1 MFPAFLHDPPFLRK
15 LRARGG
21 RFEPPVLFALYREAI
36 TELSNPRSLPSE
48 GREQSEQ
55 NRPRKM
61 GRIKTMTNPTAT
73 IPEFI
78 PDGARSELRVMSPD
92 CAWVLALVL
101 SFAVFALN
109 RSALASEPTLLAQ
122 APKSQDVMTT
132 NGAGPCQVAKQYV
145 SLINKGQ
152 YSGLGGLFADNAV
165 YQGPDGKTRH
175 GSKEIGEFYV
185 KMLTRLRP
193 HMKPA
198 SFIEQG
204 SECVMELENK
214 DSKERYVLTA
224 IDHFTVDPNGKATHF
239 VVYFRPGA
247 PLPNLKDIGK

>member
-1 MFPAFLHDPPFLRK
+1 
-15 LRARGG
+15 
-21 RFEPPVLFALYREAI
+21 
-36 TELSNPRSLPSE
+36 
-48 GREQSEQ
+48 
-55 NRPRKM
+55 
-61 GRIKTMTNPTAT
+61 MTNPTAAVRN
-73 IPEFI
+73 PSQMVL
-78 PDGARSELRVMSPD
+78 ARNFALCRRIALA
-92 CAWVLALVL
+92 CLALVL
-101 SFAVFALN
+101 SFVVFALN
-109 RSALASEPTLLAQ
+109 RSARANEPTLLAK
-122 APKSQDVMTT
+122 APKSQDVIAT

-152 YSGLGGLFADNAV
+152 YGALGGLFADNAV
-165 YQGPDGKTRH
+165 YQGPDGKTHH

-198 SFIEQG
+198 SFIQQG

-214 DSKERYVLTA
+214 DSKGRYVLTA
-224 IDHFTVDPNGKATHF
+224 IDHFTVDQNGKATHF

>member
-1 MFPAFLHDPPFLRK
+1 MVL
-15 LRARGG
+15 ARN
-21 RFEPPVLFALYREAI
+21 FALCR
-36 TELSNPRSLPSE
+36 
-48 GREQSEQ
+48 
-55 NRPRKM
+55 
-61 GRIKTMTNPTAT
+61 RIAL
-73 IPEFI
+73 
-78 PDGARSELRVMSPD
+78 A
-92 CAWVLALVL
+92 CLALVL
-101 SFAVFALN
+101 SFVVFALN
-109 RSALASEPTLLAQ
+109 RSARASEPTLLAK
-122 APKSQDVMTT
+122 APKSQDVIAT

-152 YSGLGGLFADNAV
+152 YGALGGLFADNAV
-165 YQGPDGKTRH
+165 YQGPDGKTHH

-214 DSKERYVLTA
+214 DSKGRYVLTA
-224 IDHFTVDPNGKATHF
+224 IDHFTVDQNGKATHF

-247 PLPNLKDIGK
+247 PMPNLKDIGK

>member
-1 MFPAFLHDPPFLRK
+1 
-15 LRARGG
+15 
-21 RFEPPVLFALYREAI
+21 V
-36 TELSNPRSLPSE
+36 
-48 GREQSEQ
+48 
-55 NRPRKM
+55 
-61 GRIKTMTNPTAT
+61 TNATAT
-73 IPEFI
+73 I
-78 PDGARSELRVMSPD
+78 RNSSQM
-92 CAWVLALVL
+92 VLGRNFALCRGIALACVALVL

-109 RSALASEPTLLAQ
+109 RSARASEPTLLAQ
-122 APKSQDVMTT
+122 TPKSQDVVAS

-152 YSGLGGLFADNAV
+152 YGALGGLFSDNAV
-165 YQGPDGKTRH
+165 YQGPDGKTHH

-185 KMLTRLRP
+185 RMLTRLRP

-214 DSKERYVLTA
+214 DSEGRYVLTA
-224 IDHFTVDPNGKATHF
+224 IDHFTVDQNGKATHF

>member
-1 MFPAFLHDPPFLRK
+1 VINPAATIRNSSQMGL
-15 LRARGG
+15 ARN
-21 RFEPPVLFALYREAI
+21 FALCR
-36 TELSNPRSLPSE
+36 
-48 GREQSEQ
+48 
-55 NRPRKM
+55 
-61 GRIKTMTNPTAT
+61 RIA
-73 IPEFI
+73 
-78 PDGARSELRVMSPD
+78 
-92 CAWVLALVL
+92 LACMALLL

-109 RSALASEPTLLAQ
+109 GSARASGPTLLAQ
-122 APKSQDVMTT
+122 AAKSEDAITT

-145 SLINKGQ
+145 SLINKGE
-152 YSGLGGLFADNAV
+152 YDALGGLFADNAV

-198 SFIEQG
+198 SFVEQG

-214 DSKERYVLTA
+214 DSKGRYVLTA
-224 IDHFTVDPNGKATHF
+224 IDHFTVDQNGKATHF

-247 PLPNLKDIGK
+247 PLPNLKDVGK